1 MPPRKEQ
8 AKRKKAASG
17 VARKRSR
24 TTPNLT
30 QNAKSLQK
38 KNAVT
43 MDDIDRAIT
52 SYAPDDEL
60 LHRECLS
67 VRYTMA
73 LWTAECFDS
82 CKDRLQAE
90 ECFVREAMRQRL
102 QNAIEE
108 AEINH
113 WKRPAANA
121 TGSDN
126 ELQQTTDR
134 EVHNALDA
142 EFNAQI
148 IERVLFWRWY
158 FLQPAM
164 YRQRCRQLEYNL
176 ATNGW
181 YLLTRFSP
189 LTICSFPTRKLAE
202 GTALDVWRQENRNR
216 VLRRL
221 KPPTPVVREK
231 SMFPCVKCKSDNTTY
246 YPMQT
251 RGADEPMTNF
261 VTCHDCE
268 TRFRRS

>member
-1 MPPRKEQ
+1 
-8 AKRKKAASG
+8 
-17 VARKRSR
+17 
-24 TTPNLT
+24 
-30 QNAKSLQK
+30 
-38 KNAVT
+38 
-43 MDDIDRAIT
+43 MDDIDRSIT
-52 SYAPDDEL
+52 SSAPDDQI

-73 LWTAECFDS
+73 LWSAECFDGS
-82 CKDRLQAE
+82 KDRLQAE
-90 ECFVREAMRQRL
+90 ECFVREAMRHRL

-108 AEINH
+108 AETNH
-113 WKRPAANA
+113 WKKPAVSAA
-121 TGSDN
+121 GGDS
-126 ELQQTTDR
+126 EPEQTTGLSSDR
-134 EVHNALDA
+134 QVHDALDA

-164 YRQRCRQLEYNL
+164 YRQRCRQLECNL

-202 GTALDVWRQENRNR
+202 GTALDLWCQENRNR